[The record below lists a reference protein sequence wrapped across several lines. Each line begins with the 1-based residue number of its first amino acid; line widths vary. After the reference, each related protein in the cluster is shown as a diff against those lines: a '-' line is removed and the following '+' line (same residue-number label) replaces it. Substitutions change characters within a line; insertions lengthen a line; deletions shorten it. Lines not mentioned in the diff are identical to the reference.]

1 MQQRQTHDG
10 RLFYIIPT
18 STESSVEFL
27 PMILNNDFLK
37 KNHISKS
44 LYSSC
49 KVAKN
54 T

>member
-27 PMILNNDFLK
+27 PMIFHNDLKK
-37 KNHISKS
+37 KNHISEL

-49 KVAKN
+49 KMAKN